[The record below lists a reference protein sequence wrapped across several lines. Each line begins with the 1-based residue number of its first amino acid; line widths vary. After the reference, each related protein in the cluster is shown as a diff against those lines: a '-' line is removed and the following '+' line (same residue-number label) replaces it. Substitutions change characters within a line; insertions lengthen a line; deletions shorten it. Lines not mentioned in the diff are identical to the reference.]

1 MIFVT
6 CLQIKASLL
15 YIIDFRKIIS
25 LLVYLITN
33 ANIVANSKSLL
44 TFGRML
50 DNSLKGDTYLR
61 FIRIDINS

>member
-1 MIFVT
+1 VSF
-6 CLQIKASLL
+6 SP
-15 YIIDFRKIIS
+15 
-25 LLVYLITN
+25 
-33 ANIVANSKSLL
+33 VANSKSLL

>member
-1 MIFVT
+1 M
-6 CLQIKASLL
+6 LQIKASLL